1 MEKHWYWRW
10 LEEDDDDDLD
20 LVQFNFF
27 RVLDWVQS
35 DKAEYGGVFWN
46 DRKEDENINNNS
58 DNDKDDGCKHN
69 YLCTR
74 RLNEHNRTENAADV
88 L

>member
-1 MEKHWYWRW
+1 MEKHWYGRW

-35 DKAEYGGVFWN
+35 DKAEYSGVFWN

-58 DNDKDDGCKHN
+58 DNDKDDGCSTQLFV
-69 YLCTR
+69 Y
-74 RLNEHNRTENAADV
+74 
-88 L
+88 